1 MANSDSISNSE
12 IERNQKIK
20 QLMQAAIRGKVDEVK
35 EILQQK
41 IEVDAIDS
49 TDPEKNTALHL
60 AAENGQ
66 LNVVRFLLNKG
77 ADPMKTRQDE
87 NGRNAFHLSA
97 GNGHTDIVALILE
110 RAKSLD
116 INKTGKLGMTA
127 LYRAATN
134 GHMATVRLLLFYGAD
149 PNKPDLFGMTASES
163 AALSKHLAIVKLLK
177 IFSAISFCV
186 KEEEVLLDAKAI
198 QNAYVA
204 KTGTQEFSN
213 KPLFEQI
220 FKQRIEQVL
229 KTIWELHHLEIRQNL
244 INLKVQE
251 NDLDPS
257 LALAKD
263 LLKDYIFYK
272 INRKLA
278 TQI

>member
-12 IERNQKIK
+12 AERNQKIK
-20 QLMQAAIRGKVDEVK
+20 QLMQAAIDGKVEEMRK
-35 EILQQK
+35 ILQQK
-41 IEVDAIDS
+41 IEVDVIDS

-66 LNVVRFLLNKG
+66 LNVVRFLLDKG
-77 ADPMKTRQDE
+77 ADPMKTRQ
-87 NGRNAFHLSA
+87 NKNARNAFHLAA
-97 GNGHTDIVALILE
+97 GNGHTDIVALILK
-110 RAKSLD
+110 RAKNLD

-134 GHMATVRLLLFYGAD
+134 GHVATVRLLLFYGAD

-163 AALSKHLAIVKLLK
+163 ATLSKHLAVTKLLK
-177 IFSAISFCV
+177 TFSAISFCV
-186 KEEEVLLDAKAI
+186 KEEEILLDVKAI

-204 KTGTQEFSN
+204 KASTQEFLDKS
-213 KPLFEQI
+213 LFEQI
-220 FKQRIEQVL
+220 FEQKVEQLL
-229 KTIWELHHLEIRQNL
+229 KTIWELHYPEIKQNL
-244 INLKVQE
+244 INLKVSE

-272 INRKLA
+272 INRKLI
-278 TQI
+278 TQD